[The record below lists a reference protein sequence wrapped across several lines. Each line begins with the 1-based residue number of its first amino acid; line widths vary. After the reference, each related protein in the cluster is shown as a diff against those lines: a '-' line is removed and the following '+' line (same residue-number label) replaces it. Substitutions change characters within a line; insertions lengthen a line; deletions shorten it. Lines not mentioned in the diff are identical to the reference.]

1 MVTEAARPAI
11 PAHPAPAPRPTG
23 LWSWV
28 TTVDHKRIG
37 IMYLFTTF
45 FFFAAGGLM
54 ALVIRLQLEHANN
67 QVVSAQAYDQ
77 LFTMHGTTMIF
88 LFVVPVMAGFGNYLV
103 PLQIGARDMA
113 FPKLNAASYWLLLAG
128 GIVMYSSFVWGGG
141 PADTGWTGYP
151 PLSVLSPG
159 HGLDL
164 WIVGLHI
171 LGISSLLGA
180 VNFICTIHNM
190 RAPGMRLTR
199 MPLFTWT
206 IDVYSVMIV
215 VAGPVLAGALT
226 MLLMDRNYGTSFYQA
241 ATHGPILYQHLFWF
255 YSHPVV
261 YVMALPGFGMISE
274 IIPVFS
280 RKPLFGYKA
289 LVYSVVA
296 IAFLGFLVWG
306 HHMFAVGFSTPL
318 QIWFMLASFAIG
330 VPTGVKI
337 FNWIGTMWMGRIRFE
352 PPMLY
357 AVAFIGLFMI
367 GGLSGIFL
375 AAFPIDLYVTDSY
388 FVVAHFHYVLGTVP
402 VFAVLGGVHFWFPK
416 MTGRMLDR
424 ALAIRAFWIIFVGF
438 NLTFFPMHDLGLSG
452 MPRRIATYT
461 NHSWDTPNLVATIGA
476 FILATGILMVF
487 WNCIHS
493 LRVGRLAPADPWGG
507 EQPRV
512 VHLLAAAAPQL
523 RRPAP
528 DPQRA
533 AAVRSA
539 PRGGRRGGGRLTD
552 DDARQANRPPQHRP
566 RAQAVAGLAPDL
578 RRDAPDRGD
587 RPLWLTT
594 TDPGPAT
601 SICQSRRRCPLR
613 RRWGSHWCCSAWCRT
628 RASGG
633 SRSSRSG

>member
-1 MVTEAARPAI
+1 MATEAHTAPHAASARPA
-11 PAHPAPAPRPTG
+11 TG
-23 LWSWV
+23 AWSWV

-37 IMYLFTTF
+37 IMYLYTTF
-45 FFFAAGGLM
+45 FFFAVGGLM
-54 ALVIRLQLEHANN
+54 ALAIRLQLEHANN
-67 QVVSAQAYDQ
+67 QVVSAESYDR

-88 LFVVPVMAGFGNYLV
+88 LFVVPVMAAFGNYLV

-113 FPKLNAASYWLLLAG
+113 FPRLNAASFWLLLFG
-128 GIVMYSSFVWGGG
+128 GMVMYSSFLWGGG
-141 PADTGWTGYP
+141 AADAGWTAYP

-171 LGISSLLGA
+171 LGISSLIGA
-180 VNFICTIHNM
+180 INFICTIHNM

-199 MPLFTWT
+199 MPLFTWA
-206 IDVYSVMIV
+206 IDVYSIMIV
-215 VAGPVLAGALT
+215 IAGPVLAGALT
-226 MLLMDRNYGTSFYQA
+226 MLLMDRNYGTSFYQP

-274 IIPVFS
+274 IVPVFS

-289 LVYSVVA
+289 LVYSIVA

-318 QIWFMLASFAIG
+318 QIWFMIASMAIG

-402 VFAVLGGVHFWFPK
+402 VFAVLGGVHFWYPK
-416 MTGRMLDR
+416 MSGRMLDR
-424 ALAIRAFWIIFVGF
+424 TLAVRAFWIIFIGF
-438 NLTFFPMHDLGLSG
+438 NMTFFPMHDLGLSG
-452 MPRRIATYT
+452 MPRRVSTYT
-461 NHSWDTPNLVATIGA
+461 NNAWDTPNLISTIGA
-476 FILATGILMVF
+476 FVLGAGILMVL

-493 LRVGRLAPADPWGG
+493 LRAGRIAPADPWGANSL
-507 EQPRV
+507 EWYTSSPPPPHNFDELPPIRSE
-512 VHLLAAAAPQL
+512 
-523 RRPAP
+523 RP
-528 DPQRA
+528 
-533 AAVRSA
+533 
-539 PRGGRRGGGRLTD
+539 LY
-552 DDARQANRPPQHRP
+552 
-566 RAQAVAGLAPDL
+566 DL
-578 RRDAPDRGD
+578 RREAAATAAATGD
-587 RPLWLTT
+587 
-594 TDPGPAT
+594 
-601 SICQSRRRCPLR
+601 
-613 RRWGSHWCCSAWCRT
+613 
-628 RASGG
+628 
-633 SRSSRSG
+633 

>member
-1 MVTEAARPAI
+1 MATEAHTAPHAASARPA
-11 PAHPAPAPRPTG
+11 TG
-23 LWSWV
+23 AWSWV

-37 IMYLFTTF
+37 IMYLYTTF
-45 FFFAAGGLM
+45 FFFAVGGLM
-54 ALVIRLQLEHANN
+54 ALAIRLQLEHANN
-67 QVVSAQAYDQ
+67 QVVSAESYDR

-88 LFVVPVMAGFGNYLV
+88 LFVVPVMAAFGNYLV

-113 FPKLNAASYWLLLAG
+113 FPRLNAASFWLLLFG
-128 GIVMYSSFVWGGG
+128 GMVMYSSFLWGGG
-141 PADTGWTGYP
+141 AADAGWTAYP

-171 LGISSLLGA
+171 LGISSLIGA
-180 VNFICTIHNM
+180 INFICTIHNM

-199 MPLFTWT
+199 MPLFTWA
-206 IDVYSVMIV
+206 IDVYSIMIV
-215 VAGPVLAGALT
+215 IAGPVLAGALT
-226 MLLMDRNYGTSFYQA
+226 MLLMDRNYGTSFYQP

-274 IIPVFS
+274 IVPVFS

-289 LVYSVVA
+289 LVYSIVA

-318 QIWFMLASFAIG
+318 QIWFMIASMAIG

-402 VFAVLGGVHFWFPK
+402 VFAVLGGVHFWYPK
-416 MTGRMLDR
+416 MSGRMLDR
-424 ALAIRAFWIIFVGF
+424 TLAVRAFWIIFVGF
-438 NLTFFPMHDLGLSG
+438 NMTFFPMHDLGLSG
-452 MPRRIATYT
+452 MPRRVSTYT
-461 NHSWDTPNLVATIGA
+461 NNAWDTPNLISTIGA
-476 FILATGILMVF
+476 FVLGAGILMVL

-493 LRVGRLAPADPWGG
+493 LRAGRIAPADPWGANSL
-507 EQPRV
+507 EWYTSSPPPPHNFDELPPIRSE
-512 VHLLAAAAPQL
+512 
-523 RRPAP
+523 RP
-528 DPQRA
+528 
-533 AAVRSA
+533 
-539 PRGGRRGGGRLTD
+539 LY
-552 DDARQANRPPQHRP
+552 
-566 RAQAVAGLAPDL
+566 DL
-578 RRDAPDRGD
+578 RREAAATAAATGD
-587 RPLWLTT
+587 
-594 TDPGPAT
+594 
-601 SICQSRRRCPLR
+601 
-613 RRWGSHWCCSAWCRT
+613 
-628 RASGG
+628 
-633 SRSSRSG
+633 

>member
-1 MVTEAARPAI
+1 MTEAHAAPI
-11 PAHPAPAPRPTG
+11 PANPTPTG
-23 LWSWV
+23 IWSWV

-67 QVVSAQAYDQ
+67 QVVSPEAYDQ

-128 GIVMYSSFVWGGG
+128 GVVMYSSFVWGGG
-141 PADTGWTGYP
+141 PADTGWTAYP
-151 PLSVLSPG
+151 PLSILSPG

-190 RAPGMRLTR
+190 RAPGMRLSR

-280 RKPLFGYKA
+280 GKPLFGYKA

-357 AVAFIGLFMI
+357 AVAFIGLFLI

-375 AAFPIDLYVTDSY
+375 AAFPIDLNVTDSY
-388 FVVAHFHYVLGTVP
+388 FIVAHFHYVLGTVP

-416 MTGRMLDR
+416 MSGRMLDR
-424 ALAIRAFWIIFVGF
+424 ALAVRAFWIIFVGF
-438 NLTFFPMHDLGLSG
+438 NMTFFPLHDLGLSG
-452 MPRRIATYT
+452 MPRRVATYT
-461 NHSWDTPNLVATIGA
+461 NQTWDTPNLVATIGA
-476 FILATGILMVF
+476 FILATGVLMVI

-493 LRVGRLAPADPWGG
+493 LRVGRLAPADPWGANSL
-507 EQPRV
+507 EWYTSSPPPAHNFDDLPPIRSERP
-512 VHLLAAAAPQL
+512 LYDLRREAAAA
-523 RRPAP
+523 
-528 DPQRA
+528 A
-533 AAVRSA
+533 A
-539 PRGGRRGGGRLTD
+539 
-552 DDARQANRPPQHRP
+552 
-566 RAQAVAGLAPDL
+566 
-578 RRDAPDRGD
+578 GD
-587 RPLWLTT
+587 
-594 TDPGPAT
+594 
-601 SICQSRRRCPLR
+601 
-613 RRWGSHWCCSAWCRT
+613 
-628 RASGG
+628 
-633 SRSSRSG
+633 

>member
-1 MVTEAARPAI
+1 MVTEAHAPPIPARPA
-11 PAHPAPAPRPTG
+11 PEPPPTG

-67 QVVSAQAYDQ
+67 QVVSAEAYDQ

-113 FPKLNAASYWLLLAG
+113 FPKLNAASFWLLLAG
-128 GIVMYSSFVWGGG
+128 GLVMYSSFAWGGG

-318 QIWFMLASFAIG
+318 QVWFMLASFAIG

-357 AVAFIGLFMI
+357 AVAFIGLFTI

-375 AAFPIDLYVTDSY
+375 AAFPIDLYATDSY

-402 VFAVLGGVHFWFPK
+402 VFAVMAGVHFWFPK

-424 ALAIRAFWIIFVGF
+424 ALAVRAFWIIFVGF
-438 NLTFFPMHDLGLSG
+438 NMTFFPMHDLGLSG

-476 FILATGILMVF
+476 FVLATGVLTVL

-493 LRVGRLAPADPWGG
+493 LRAGRLAPADPWGANSL
-507 EQPRV
+507 EWYTSSPPPPHNFDDLPPIRSERP
-512 VHLLAAAAPQL
+512 LYDLRREAAAA
-523 RRPAP
+523 
-528 DPQRA
+528 A
-533 AAVRSA
+533 A
-539 PRGGRRGGGRLTD
+539 
-552 DDARQANRPPQHRP
+552 
-566 RAQAVAGLAPDL
+566 
-578 RRDAPDRGD
+578 GD
-587 RPLWLTT
+587 
-594 TDPGPAT
+594 
-601 SICQSRRRCPLR
+601 
-613 RRWGSHWCCSAWCRT
+613 
-628 RASGG
+628 
-633 SRSSRSG
+633 

>member
-1 MVTEAARPAI
+1 MVTEPQAPPI
-11 PAHPAPAPRPTG
+11 PAHPAPTPRPSG
-23 LWSWV
+23 IWSWV

-45 FFFAAGGLM
+45 FFFAAGGLR

-67 QVVSAQAYDQ
+67 QVVSPQAYNQ

-141 PADTGWTGYP
+141 PADAGWTGYP

-171 LGISSLLGA
+171 LGTSSLLGA

-215 VAGPVLAGALT
+215 IAGPVLAGALT

-280 RKPLFGYKA
+280 GKPLFGYKA

-337 FNWIGTMWMGRIRFE
+337 FNWIGTLWMGRIRFE

-357 AVAFIGLFMI
+357 AVAFIGLFLI

-375 AAFPIDLYVTDSY
+375 AAFTIDLNVTDTY

-402 VFAVLGGVHFWFPK
+402 VFAVLGGVHYWFPK
-416 MTGRMLDR
+416 MSGRMLDR
-424 ALAIRAFWIIFVGF
+424 ALAVRAFWIIFVGF
-438 NLTFFPMHDLGLSG
+438 NMTFFPMHDLGLSG
-452 MPRRIATYT
+452 MPRRVATYT
-461 NHSWDTPNLVATIGA
+461 NHTWDTPNLVATIGA
-476 FILATGILMVF
+476 FILATGVLMVL

-493 LRVGRLAPADPWGG
+493 LRVGRVAPADPWGG
-507 EQPRV
+507 NSLEWYTSSPPPAHNFDDLPPIRSERP
-512 VHLLAAAAPQL
+512 LYDLRREAAAA
-523 RRPAP
+523 
-528 DPQRA
+528 A
-533 AAVRSA
+533 A
-539 PRGGRRGGGRLTD
+539 
-552 DDARQANRPPQHRP
+552 
-566 RAQAVAGLAPDL
+566 
-578 RRDAPDRGD
+578 GD
-587 RPLWLTT
+587 
-594 TDPGPAT
+594 
-601 SICQSRRRCPLR
+601 
-613 RRWGSHWCCSAWCRT
+613 
-628 RASGG
+628 
-633 SRSSRSG
+633 

>member
-1 MVTEAARPAI
+1 MVTEANAPAI
-11 PAHPAPAPRPTG
+11 PARPAPAPRPSG
-23 LWSWV
+23 IWSWV

-141 PADTGWTGYP
+141 PADAGWTGYP

-280 RKPLFGYKA
+280 GKPLFGYKA

-337 FNWIGTMWMGRIRFE
+337 FNWIGTLWMGRIRFE

-357 AVAFIGLFMI
+357 AVAFIGLFLI

-375 AAFPIDLYVTDSY
+375 AAFTIDLNVTDSY

-402 VFAVLGGVHFWFPK
+402 VFAVLGGVHYWFPK
-416 MTGRMLDR
+416 MSGRMLDR
-424 ALAIRAFWIIFVGF
+424 ALAVRAFWIIFVGF
-438 NLTFFPMHDLGLSG
+438 NMTFFPMHDLGLSG
-452 MPRRIATYT
+452 MPRRVATYT
-461 NHSWDTPNLVATIGA
+461 NHTWDTPNLVATTGA
-476 FILATGILMVF
+476 FILATGVLMVL

-507 EQPRV
+507 NSLEWYTSSPPPPHNFDDLPPIRSERP
-512 VHLLAAAAPQL
+512 LYDLRREAAAA
-523 RRPAP
+523 
-528 DPQRA
+528 A
-533 AAVRSA
+533 A
-539 PRGGRRGGGRLTD
+539 
-552 DDARQANRPPQHRP
+552 
-566 RAQAVAGLAPDL
+566 
-578 RRDAPDRGD
+578 GD
-587 RPLWLTT
+587 
-594 TDPGPAT
+594 
-601 SICQSRRRCPLR
+601 
-613 RRWGSHWCCSAWCRT
+613 
-628 RASGG
+628 
-633 SRSSRSG
+633 